1 MDFQDVGSGS
11 ALVERAQVCQAQRKN
26 LQHNNPQAADVTG
39 TRGNLNKGQQRHTG
53 VQPCTDAGAGAAVSA
68 DESVSKDQAAL

>member
-11 ALVERAQVCQAQRKN
+11 VLVETAQVCQAQRKN
-26 LQHNNPQAADVTG
+26 LQYHNPQAEDVKR
-39 TRGNLNKGQQRHTG
+39 TRGNINKEQQSHTG
-53 VQPCTDAGAGAAVSA
+53 VQPCTDAGAGAAVLA